1 MSSQEPEEVVNVPNV
16 GQQKQ
21 KAPCLE
27 TIFKRIRECNG
38 SISAMYRD
46 LEFVTRT
53 APPAESGD
61 KTEEPQGQA
70 TVNLNDIQMEADIL
84 RNRIRDCMRKLDKAR
99 WG

>member
-1 MSSQEPEEVVNVPNV
+1 MSSQDTEEVSDVPNV
-16 GQQKQ
+16 AKQKV

-27 TIFKRIRECNG
+27 TIFKRLRECNG
-38 SISAMYRD
+38 AVLAMFHD

-53 APPAESGD
+53 SPPQEGQDKAEES
-61 KTEEPQGQA
+61 PQQA

-84 RNRIRDCMRKLDKAR
+84 RNKIRDCVKKLDKAR